1 MKVCGVIFKENSKV
15 YNFDPKD
22 FPIEIGKYV
31 IVITE
36 RGEQIGKIT
45 TIEDKDVKNTLKE
58 VVRMATDK
66 DYNQYLINLK
76 DAQGALKDAKAE
88 ASRLDLKMQLVD
100 SEFTF
105 DRKQLYINFVSDER
119 VDFRE
124 LVKFLAGKYKT
135 RIELHQMGARD
146 KAKKIGGIGIC
157 GRKLCCAKY
166 LNKMDTISI
175 NMAKN
180 QNIALTPSKINGC
193 CGRLLCC
200 LAYEDETYKENKEKL
215 PKIGSKIKI
224 DDKIGT
230 VVSIN
235 VLSKKYKVTFENEV
249 KEFTIDEAE
258 KAEHF
263 SKTVTIYCN
272 ADNSPLRLKVT
283 GNAE

>member
-76 DAQGALKDAKAE
+76 DAQVALKDAKAE

-249 KEFTIDEAE
+249 KEFTIDEQ
-258 KAEHF
+258 K
-263 SKTVTIYCN
+263 
-272 ADNSPLRLKVT
+272 
-283 GNAE
+283 

>member
-15 YNFDPKD
+15 YNFDPRD
-22 FPIEIGKYV
+22 LPINKEDYV

-45 TIEDKDVKNTLKE
+45 TLEEKEIKNTLKE
-58 VVRMATDK
+58 VVRIATEK

-76 DAQGALKDAKAE
+76 DAQAALRDAKEE
-88 ASRLDLKMQLVD
+88 AKRLNLKMQIVD

-105 DRKQLYINFVSDER
+105 DRKQLYINFVADER
-119 VDFRE
+119 IDFRE

-166 LNKMDTISI
+166 LTKMDTISI

-200 LAYEDETYKENKEKL
+200 LAYEDETYKENKEQL

-224 DDKIGT
+224 DNQTGT
-230 VVSIN
+230 VISVN
-235 VLSKKYKVTFENEV
+235 VLNKKYKVSFENEV
-249 KEFTIDEAE
+249 KEYSIDE
-258 KAEHF
+258 
-263 SKTVTIYCN
+263 
-272 ADNSPLRLKVT
+272 
-283 GNAE
+283 